1 MTGSSPAGGSRHE
14 GNGKKTHEIKVRLP
28 EQVASG
34 VYANSMMVQHTRE
47 EFVMDF
53 TMVAAGTGTVVSRV
67 ITSPGHMKR
76 VVAALEENLRRY
88 EAAYGPIKGGEGQ
101 PPMIVGFQPPSG
113 GDN

>member
-1 MTGSSPAGGSRHE
+1 M
-14 GNGKKTHEIKVRLP
+14 RLP

-34 VYANSMMVQHTRE
+34 VYANTMMVQHTGE

-53 TMVAAGTGTVVSRV
+53 IMATAGAGTVVSRV
-67 ITSPGHMKR
+67 VTSPGHMKR
-76 VVAALEENLRRY
+76 MIAALEDNLRRY

-101 PPMIVGFQPPSG
+101 PPMIVGFPPPVG